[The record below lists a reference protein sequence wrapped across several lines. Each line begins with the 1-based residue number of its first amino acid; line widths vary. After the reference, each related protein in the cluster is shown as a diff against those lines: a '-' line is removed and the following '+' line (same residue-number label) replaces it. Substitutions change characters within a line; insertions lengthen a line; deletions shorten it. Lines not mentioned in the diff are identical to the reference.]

1 MNVGYVNHPAF
12 QRWMQGSDRE
22 LETLGTLDREGVPT
36 PQQNHLLG
44 DRELSG

>member
-12 QRWMQGSDRE
+12 QRWMQCSDRE
-22 LETLGTLDREGVPT
+22 LETPGTLDREGVPT
-36 PQQNHLLG
+36 PQQSLLLG